1 MDGNEAAFRRIVVA
15 RRVVAE
21 RLDAEELVQQSD
33 NSGVFFLL
41 RLRNVE
47 GNVEGG
53 GGGNRGILFA
63 LVEAEFG
70 VGLFAAAGG
79 FVEIG
84 TVDFGNHGVIV
95 AVTAVA
101 VSGAGEGEGV
111 EFGLREEAEVDERK
125 RVDAVVRSGFQ
136 LRFRRR
142 HGRCRWPP
150 WLRVNLNSK
159 ELV

>member
-111 EFGLREEAEVDERK
+111 EFGLREEAEVDEGK
-125 RVDAVVRSGFQ
+125 RADAVVGGGF
-136 LRFRRR
+136 RFRRR
-142 HGRCRWPP
+142 HGRCWRWPP
-150 WLRVNLNSK
+150 WLQMNLN
-159 ELV
+159 LV